1 MKENN
6 HEDGFLESYL
16 ICTIAL
22 YVVLVLFGGLFYY
35 GITNHLPSLK
45 TVATITVG
53 YVLIALYLFFKIC
66 NKFFAECVA
75 ITFILFYLYFT
86 VTDYLVKN
94 MIMQ

>member
-1 MKENN
+1 MRENN

-22 YVVLVLFGGLFYY
+22 YVVLALFGGLFYY

-45 TVATITVG
+45 TVAIITLG

-66 NKFFAECVA
+66 NKFFGECVA
-75 ITFILFYLYFT
+75 IASIIFYLYFT
-86 VTDYLVKN
+86 VTDYLVKS
-94 MIMQ
+94 MMM